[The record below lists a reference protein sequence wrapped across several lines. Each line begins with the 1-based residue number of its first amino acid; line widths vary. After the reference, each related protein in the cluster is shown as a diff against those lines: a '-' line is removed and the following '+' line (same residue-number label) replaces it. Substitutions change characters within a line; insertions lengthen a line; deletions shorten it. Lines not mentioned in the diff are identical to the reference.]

1 MRAEVGLGIQSD
13 KTPGEYARLAVQA
26 ERFGIDVLS
35 VYADLWFQP
44 PLPALLEMAAA
55 TSRVRLG
62 AACWNPYTLHPYE
75 IAGQVA
81 AVSAVS
87 NGRVYL
93 GLARGT
99 WLRDLGI
106 SQPRPLA
113 HLREA
118 AAVIRALL
126 SGDDAGLEGEFFP
139 LVPGSRLRYELPAEL
154 PRLLIGTWGAKTAAW
169 AGEVADEL
177 KIGGTVNPAMLPVM
191 RDRLR
196 TADTRGESVGLV
208 VGAVCVIDENAKA
221 ARALARREVAMYLA
235 VVAELDPTVEV
246 DPQLIW
252 NVRRLVESG
261 DSEAAGRRIPD
272 DVLDLFAFA
281 GSPEHVAGQAQRLI
295 DAGASR
301 VEFGTPHGLS
311 PTSGIE
317 LLGRRVLPLL
327 DLG

>member
-13 KTPGEYARLAVQA
+13 KKPGEYARLAVHA
-26 ERFGIDVLS
+26 ERLGIDVLS

-44 PLPALLEMAAA
+44 PLPALLEMATA

-81 AVSAVS
+81 VLSAVS
-87 NGRVYL
+87 SGRAYL

-106 SQPRPLA
+106 AQSRPLG

-139 LVPGSRLRYELPAEL
+139 LMPGSRLRYDLPAES
-154 PRLLIGTWGAKTAAW
+154 PRLLIGTWGAKTASW

-191 RDRLR
+191 RNRL
-196 TADTRGESVGLV
+196 TTTDARGESVGLV
-208 VGAVCVIDENAKA
+208 VGAVCVVDEDAKA

-235 VVAELDPTVEV
+235 VVAELDPTVTL
-246 DPQLIW
+246 DPELVSD
-252 NVRRLVESG
+252 VRRLVAAD

-272 DVLDLFAFA
+272 HVLDLFAFS
-281 GSPEHVAGQAQRLI
+281 GSPEQVAGQAQRLI

-311 PTSGIE
+311 TRSGIE
-317 LLGRRVLPLL
+317 LLGRGVLPLL
-327 DLG
+327 DVG